1 VAGADTPLWR
11 KAFDGVEN
19 RIGRPLESATGSSQF
34 HTAILTLRG
43 VKRAV
48 IGPVQSVVGFGLHL
62 AGLPSHKDV
71 RELSRTVCE
80 VEREVLALRRDI
92 VQAERDR
99 REPE

>member
-1 VAGADTPLWR
+1 MAGADSPLWR

-34 HTAILTLRG
+34 HTAVLTLRG

-48 IGPVQSVVGFGLHL
+48 VGPVQSVVGFGLHL

-71 RELSRTVCE
+71 RELKRTVGD
-80 VEREVLALRRDI
+80 VERELSALRRDL
-92 VQAERDR
+92 VQSERDR
-99 REPE
+99 QEPE

>member
-1 VAGADTPLWR
+1 MARADSPLWR

-34 HTAILTLRG
+34 HTAVLAVRG

-62 AGLPSHKDV
+62 AGLPSHNDV
-71 RELSRTVCE
+71 RELKRTVGD
-80 VEREVLALRRDI
+80 VERELSALRRDLA
-92 VQAERDR
+92 QSERDR
-99 REPE
+99 QEPE